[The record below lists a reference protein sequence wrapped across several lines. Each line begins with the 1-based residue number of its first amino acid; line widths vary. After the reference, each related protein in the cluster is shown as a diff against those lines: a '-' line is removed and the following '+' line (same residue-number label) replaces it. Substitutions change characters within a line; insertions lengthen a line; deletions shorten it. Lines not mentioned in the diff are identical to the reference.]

1 MEYSEKFKL
10 RFLDLV
16 SDLDCKKSQIHKILN
31 IDYNVYIKIT
41 EFGVIPKPTILMR
54 IADYFNISIEYL
66 LARSNEVN
74 FYKSEK
80 PVEFLDR
87 YNALKIEY
95 NLTDYAIA
103 QKLHITT
110 SYTTNWKKKKYFPSI
125 INIIELSEI
134 FHVSIDYLLGRTDD
148 KTIYK

>member
-10 RFLDLV
+10 RFLDLA
-16 SDLDCKKSQIHKILN
+16 SDLECKKSQIHKILN
-31 IDYNVYIKIT
+31 IDYNVYIKIS

-66 LARSNEVN
+66 LARSDEITFN
-74 FYKSEK
+74 KSEM

-87 YNALKIEY
+87 YNALKGEY

-110 SYTTNWKKKKYFPSI
+110 SYTSNWENKKYLPSI

-134 FHVSIDYLLGRTDD
+134 SHVTIDYLLGRTDER
-148 KTIYK
+148 